1 MLTHPAESLRLWDS
15 VVTIGAFDGVHR
27 GHQALIRRAVDLA
40 ARLGVP
46 SVAYTFDPPPK
57 AVFGDAPIL
66 TPLPEKTHRLE
77 ALGLD
82 HAVIATFDAG
92 YASRSA
98 EDFLGE
104 LADLNPFEVWVGADF
119 RFGRGQAGDV
129 KMLAQRFAVRT
140 LEPVLC
146 PTGRAISSSRVRA
159 LLQRGA
165 LGEAQSLLGWNAG
178 GTSAEQSLPAWYPGG
193 ESEAPLLS
201 YSGSYRFPELLPR
214 ELSYI
219 W

>member
-1 MLTHPAESLRLWDS
+1 MLTHPAEALRLWDS

-27 GHQALIRRAVDLA
+27 GHQALIRRAVDRA
-40 ARLGVP
+40 TRLGVP

-57 AVFGDAPIL
+57 AVFGDAPVL
-66 TPLPEKTHRLE
+66 TARPEKARRLE

-82 HAVIATFDAG
+82 HAVVATFDAA
-92 YASRSA
+92 YAARSA
-98 EDFLGE
+98 EDFLEE
-104 LADLNPFEVWVGADF
+104 LADLNPFEIWVGPDF

-140 LEPVLC
+140 LEPVQCLK
-146 PTGRAISSSRVRA
+146 GRVISSTRVRE

-178 GTSAEQSLPAWYPGG
+178 GWSAEQSLLGWYPGC
-193 ESEAPLLS
+193 ESEAPLLF
-201 YSGSYRFPELLPR
+201 YSGSYCFPELQPR

>member
-1 MLTHPAESLRLWDS
+1 MLTHPAEALRLWDS
-15 VVTIGAFDGVHR
+15 VMTIGAFDGVHR
-27 GHQALIRRAVDLA
+27 GHQALIRRAVDRA

-57 AVFGDAPIL
+57 AVFGDAPVL
-66 TPLPEKTHRLE
+66 TARPEKTRRLE

-82 HAVIATFDAG
+82 HAVVATFDAA
-92 YASRSA
+92 YAARSA
-98 EDFLGE
+98 EDFLEE
-104 LADLNPFEVWVGADF
+104 LADLNPFKVWVGPDF

-129 KMLAQRFAVRT
+129 KMLARRFAVRS
-140 LEPVLC
+140 LEPVQCLK
-146 PTGRAISSSRVRA
+146 GRVISSSRVRD
-159 LLQRGA
+159 LLRRGA
-165 LGEAQSLLGWNAG
+165 LGEAQSLLGWDVG
-178 GTSAEQSLPAWYPGG
+178 GWSAEQSLLGWYPGC

-201 YSGSYRFPELLPR
+201 YSGSYCFPELQPR

>member
-1 MLTHPAESLRLWDS
+1 MLTHPAQTLRLWDS

-27 GHQALIRRAVDLA
+27 GHQALIRQSVDRA

-57 AVFGDAPIL
+57 AVFGDAPVL
-66 TPLPEKTHRLE
+66 TPRPEKTRRLA

-82 HAVIATFDAG
+82 HAVVARFDAA
-92 YASRSA
+92 YAARSA
-98 EDFLGE
+98 EDFLEE
-104 LADLNPFEVWVGADF
+104 LADLNPFEVWVGRDF

-129 KMLAQRFAVRT
+129 RMLAERFPIRT
-140 LEPVLC
+140 PEPVQCLK
-146 PTGRAISSSRVRA
+146 GRVISSSRVRE
-159 LLQRGA
+159 LLNRGA
-165 LGEAQSLLGWNAG
+165 RDEARSLLGWNAG
-178 GTSAEQSLPAWYPGG
+178 GWSAEQSLLRWYPGC
-193 ESEAPLLS
+193 EDETPLLS
-201 YSGSYRFPELLPR
+201 YPGSHRFPELQPG